1 MDARYTIRSVDEGEL
16 PDYGQVGV
24 QAFVSSYNAENLLE
38 LDKLVREP
46 DRMLGAFDGDR
57 HVGSAF
63 AYSFEMTVP
72 GGTVPT
78 AGVSGVAVLPSHR
91 RRGIL
96 SALMRRQL
104 ADIAAG
110 DEPLA
115 ALFASE
121 AAIYGRF
128 GYGMAATDYDFRI
141 SRSDGRELLADE
153 DSSKLTLRL
162 ARPRDAIEQMR
173 AVYDEVCPGRPG
185 MMARNDA
192 WWQAE
197 TADPEF
203 ARNGRTPLDCV
214 IAEDESGARGYALY
228 SGKGGWDEDGIPDG
242 KLFVRELF
250 GIDFAAI
257 AAIWADLLSRDLT
270 GEVNAR
276 MRAADDPLPYL
287 LGDSRRARAKISD
300 GLWVRLVDVPDALRR
315 RRYTSDAELV
325 IEVTDPLLAAN
336 QGRWRLRTGGRTGD
350 AVCERTAD
358 EPDLAL
364 PVSVLGAAYLGGT
377 RLGVLAEI
385 GRITEFRPGAV
396 SELSAA
402 MWWDPAPWS
411 PMMF

>member
-1 MDARYTIRSVDEGEL
+1 VDAGYTIRSVNDGEL
-16 PDYGQVGV
+16 PDYGQVGL
-24 QAFVSSYNAENLLE
+24 QAFVSPYNAEDLVE
-38 LDKLVREP
+38 LDRLVREP

-110 DEPLA
+110 DEPVA

-121 AAIYGRF
+121 APIYGRF
-128 GYGMAATDYDFRI
+128 GYGMAAAEYDFRI
-141 SRSDGRELLADE
+141 SRSDARGLLADE
-153 DSSKLTLRL
+153 GSSKLTLSL
-162 ARPRDAIEQMR
+162 ARPREAIEQMQ
-173 AVYDEVCPGRPG
+173 AVYDEICPSRPG
-185 MMARNDA
+185 MMARNEQ
-192 WWQAE
+192 WWQAQ

-203 ARNGRTPLDCV
+203 ARNGRTPLACV
-214 IAEDESGARGYALY
+214 IASDDSGARGYALY

-242 KLFVRELF
+242 KIFVRELF
-250 GIDFAAI
+250 GIDAAAI

-270 GEVNAR
+270 GEVTAR
-276 MRAADDPLPYL
+276 MRATDDPLPYL
-287 LGDSRRARAKISD
+287 LGDSRRVRTKIGD
-300 GLWVRLVDVPDALRR
+300 GLWVRLVDVPAALRR
-315 RRYTSDAELV
+315 RRYASDAELV
-325 IEVTDPLLAAN
+325 IEVTDSLLAAN
-336 QGRWRLRTGGRTGD
+336 QGRWRLRTGGRSGD
-350 AVCERTAD
+350 AACEQTAD

-364 PVSVLGAAYLGGT
+364 PVSVLGAAYLGGS
-377 RLGVLAEI
+377 RLGVLAGI